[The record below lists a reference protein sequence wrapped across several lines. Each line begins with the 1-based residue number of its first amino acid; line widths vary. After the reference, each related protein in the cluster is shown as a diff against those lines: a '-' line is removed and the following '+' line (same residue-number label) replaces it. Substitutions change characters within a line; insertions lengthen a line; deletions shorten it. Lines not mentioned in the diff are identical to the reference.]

1 MRKQIITAALAA
13 CISAT
18 VLSGCTVDGKQV
30 FFQVMPSVNTVFRIG
45 SLSCSKKT
53 AAVYLANYHNIYG
66 TAGDID
72 LWGADLN
79 TDRLEEN
86 IDKACLHRLS
96 MVYALNVYADEHD
109 ITLTSQ
115 EKDLVEKAASRYMD
129 TLSAADKSGLDVNEN
144 DIRHMYEKEA
154 IASKVYKSIVSKAD
168 DEVSDDEAR
177 VMDAIVITFA
187 SGSESKADKAEDE
200 LDAGNDIQVV
210 AKKYSTDKKT
220 SVTID
225 KNSWPEEVVNAAFDL
240 EDGEYSVPVKS
251 GNSIYIIYCVSKY
264 DEKKSDENR
273 QKIIESRK
281 QKVLDGIIN
290 TQNKMDY
297 SSIDRNEWNS
307 VTKSLDEKI
316 TTDSFFETL
325 SENISF

>member
-1 MRKQIITAALAA
+1 MRKQIITAALAT

-187 SGSESKADKAEDE
+187 AGSADKADKAEEE
-200 LDAGNDIQVV
+200 LDNGSDIQVV
-210 AKKYSTDKKT
+210 AKKYSTEKKT
-220 SVTID
+220 QMTID
-225 KNSWPEEVVNAAFDL
+225 KSSWPQEIVDVAFDL
-240 EDGEYSVPVKS
+240 EDGEYSVPVES
-251 GNSIYIIYCVSKY
+251 GNSLYIIYCESKY
-264 DEKKSDENR
+264 DEEKSEENR
-273 QKIIESRK
+273 EKIIESRK
-281 QKVLDGIIN
+281 QKVVDDIIKA
-290 TQNKMDY
+290 QNKKDY
-297 SSIDRNEWNS
+297 STIDEAEWKS
-307 VTKSLDEKI
+307 VAENINQKI
-316 TTDSFFETL
+316 TTDSFFEIL
-325 SENISF
+325 SDEMNF